1 MCPAW
6 MSRQLEPWGTVGTHF
21 CQSSQ
26 CLGLTDCTCACVC
39 SSGCLLC
46 AWGGAGL
53 AQKEWMGGP
62 GAAAVGRDC
71 GSRMSQAPCW
81 ETERHCHILQ
91 NFPYFG
97 CASHQGSL
105 SRAVLCLCPASG
117 YQGAAV
123 GAEHLLTP
131 ADICQGLSV
140 CGQEPSQGFA
150 VRVFLCSFLSAE
162 AAVHVQGARSRPDLG
177 PRGQILPPTLARQGH
192 RPHGLRE
199 ERSVAPARPPLP
211 RGDISGS
218 VVRPSLSLC

>member
-1 MCPAW
+1 MCYLCAISASHPCTARCLHSHLLSSTGGSRGAVLTSPASPRSVMCPAW
-6 MSRQLEPWGTVGTHF
+6 MSRQLEPWGTVGAHF

-105 SRAVLCLCPASG
+105 GRAVLCLCPASG

-123 GAEHLLTP
+123 AAEHLLTP

-140 CGQEPSQGFA
+140 GRSLPKALLCECFFA
-150 VRVFLCSFLSAE
+150 HS
-162 AAVHVQGARSRPDLG
+162 
-177 PRGQILPPTLARQGH
+177 
-192 RPHGLRE
+192 
-199 ERSVAPARPPLP
+199 
-211 RGDISGS
+211 
-218 VVRPSLSLC
+218 